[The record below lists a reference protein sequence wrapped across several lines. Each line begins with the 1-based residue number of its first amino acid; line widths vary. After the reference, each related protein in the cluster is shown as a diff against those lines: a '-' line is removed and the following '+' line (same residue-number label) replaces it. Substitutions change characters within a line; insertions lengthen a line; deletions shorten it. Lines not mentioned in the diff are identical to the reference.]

1 MRKNSYNL
9 LTNRSDYVI
18 ISSEG
23 LELFHRLPKKIVGGP
38 ICFTTSKEDDL
49 CNGEFLVELL
59 LEETP
64 FYPIRLTDGFQALKF
79 TQLLKPKL
87 LICDYYLPKM
97 DGITL
102 YDRLHSNRELQDVP
116 ALIVSARLEGHERE
130 IKERG
135 LAALSKPF
143 DLEDFFA
150 AIENVMGYDIRMPA
164 HILR

>member
-1 MRKNSYNL
+1 MLHNEQGTLQGEQCLRE
-9 LTNRSDYVI
+9 TDI
-18 ISSEG
+18 I
-23 LELFHRLPKKIVGGP
+23 LI
-38 ICFTTSKEDDL
+38 IEDDL

-64 FYPIRLTDGFQALKF
+64 FYPIRVTDGFQALKF

-164 HILR
+164 RILRGALKEQLI

>member
-1 MRKNSYNL
+1 MLHNEQGTLQGEQCLRE
-9 LTNRSDYVI
+9 TDI
-18 ISSEG
+18 I
-23 LELFHRLPKKIVGGP
+23 LI
-38 ICFTTSKEDDL
+38 IEDDL

-64 FYPIRLTDGFQALKF
+64 FYPIRVTDGFQALKF

-164 HILR
+164 HILRGALKEQLI

>member
-1 MRKNSYNL
+1 MLHNEHGKLQGEQSLRE
-9 LTNRSDYVI
+9 TDI
-18 ISSEG
+18 I
-23 LELFHRLPKKIVGGP
+23 LI
-38 ICFTTSKEDDL
+38 IEDDL

-164 HILR
+164 HILRGALKEQLI

>member
-1 MRKNSYNL
+1 MLHNEQGTLQGEQSLRE
-9 LTNRSDYVI
+9 TDI
-18 ISSEG
+18 I
-23 LELFHRLPKKIVGGP
+23 LI
-38 ICFTTSKEDDL
+38 IEDDL

-79 TQLLKPKL
+79 MQLLKPKL

-97 DGITL
+97 NGIVL
-102 YDRLHSNRELQDVP
+102 YDRLHSNHELQDVP

-135 LAALSKPF
+135 LVALGKPF

-164 HILR
+164 RILRGVLKEQLI

>member
-1 MRKNSYNL
+1 MLHNEQGTLQGEQCLRE
-9 LTNRSDYVI
+9 TDI
-18 ISSEG
+18 I
-23 LELFHRLPKKIVGGP
+23 LI
-38 ICFTTSKEDDL
+38 IEDDL

-64 FYPIRLTDGFQALKF
+64 FYPIRVTDGFQALKF

-87 LICDYYLPKM
+87 FICDYYLPKM
-97 DGITL
+97 NGITL

-135 LAALSKPF
+135 LVALSKPF

-164 HILR
+164 RILRGALKEQLI

>member
-1 MRKNSYNL
+1 MLHNEQGTLQGEQCLRE
-9 LTNRSDYVI
+9 TDI
-18 ISSEG
+18 I
-23 LELFHRLPKKIVGGP
+23 LI
-38 ICFTTSKEDDL
+38 IEDDL

-164 HILR
+164 RILRGALKEQLI

>member
-1 MRKNSYNL
+1 MLHNEQGTLQGEQSLRETDIIL
-9 LTNRSDYVI
+9 VI
-18 ISSEG
+18 
-23 LELFHRLPKKIVGGP
+23 
-38 ICFTTSKEDDL
+38 EDDP
-49 CNGEFLVELL
+49 CNGEFFVELL
-59 LEETP
+59 LEETS
-64 FYPIRLTDGFQALKF
+64 FFPIHLTDGLQAVKF

-97 DGITL
+97 NGITL

-135 LAALSKPF
+135 LVALSKPF

-150 AIENVMGYDIRMPA
+150 AIENVMGYDIRLPDRVGQSA
-164 HILR
+164 L

>member
-1 MRKNSYNL
+1 MLHNEQGILQGEQSLRE
-9 LTNRSDYVI
+9 TDI
-18 ISSEG
+18 I
-23 LELFHRLPKKIVGGP
+23 LI
-38 ICFTTSKEDDL
+38 IEDDL

-64 FYPIRLTDGFQALKF
+64 FYPIRLTDGLQALKF
-79 TQLLKPKL
+79 MQLLKPKL

-97 DGITL
+97 NGIVL
-102 YDRLHSNRELQDVP
+102 YDRLHCNRELQDVP

-135 LAALSKPF
+135 LVALGKPF

-150 AIENVMGYDIRMPA
+150 AIENVMGYDIRMPDR
-164 HILR
+164 ILRGVLKEQLI

>member
-1 MRKNSYNL
+1 MLHNEQGTLQGEQCLRE
-9 LTNRSDYVI
+9 TDI
-18 ISSEG
+18 I
-23 LELFHRLPKKIVGGP
+23 LI
-38 ICFTTSKEDDL
+38 IEDDL

-164 HILR
+164 RILPGVLKEQLI

>member
-1 MRKNSYNL
+1 MLQNEQGTLQGEQSLRE
-9 LTNRSDYVI
+9 TDI
-18 ISSEG
+18 I
-23 LELFHRLPKKIVGGP
+23 LI
-38 ICFTTSKEDDL
+38 IEDDL

-164 HILR
+164 HILRGALKEQLI

>member
-1 MRKNSYNL
+1 MLHNEQGTLQGEQCLRE
-9 LTNRSDYVI
+9 TDI
-18 ISSEG
+18 I
-23 LELFHRLPKKIVGGP
+23 LI
-38 ICFTTSKEDDL
+38 IEDDL

-164 HILR
+164 HILRGALKEQLI